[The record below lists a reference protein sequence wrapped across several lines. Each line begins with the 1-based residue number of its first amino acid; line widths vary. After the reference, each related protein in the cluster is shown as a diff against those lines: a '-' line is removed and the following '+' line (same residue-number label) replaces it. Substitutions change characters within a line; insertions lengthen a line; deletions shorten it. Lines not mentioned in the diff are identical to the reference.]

1 MGTRSVVA
9 IPLDG
14 GFKGRYIH
22 WDGYPSG
29 VGQNLLDIIKRDGL
43 ERAIEVLTRENY
55 GWSSLNP
62 DGPDSFDPQIDYK
75 DRAAWEA
82 KEGRSHH
89 SDPGGGDGRFRA
101 VKGYGTAYTTVD
113 GQSSPEEW
121 ITDSS
126 DDWGTEWAYVLNPN
140 WITVLQRRWGTP
152 GSDGGQMIGMFGMG
166 AESGEGWWRI
176 IGHAYYH
183 DSTVSASLTMQQLED
198 QAYAAD
204 EKEDADA

>member
-29 VGQNLLDIIKRDGL
+29 VGENLLDIVRRDGV
-43 ERAIEVLTRENY
+43 ERAVQVLTEENY
-55 GWSSLNP
+55 GWSSLNST
-62 DGPDSFDPQIDYK
+62 GPGEFGPGY
-75 DRAAWEA
+75 E
-82 KEGRSHH
+82 
-89 SDPGGGDGRFRA
+89 DPGRGDGRFRA
-101 VKGYGTAYTTVD
+101 VEGYGTAYTTAG

-126 DDWGTEWAYVLNPN
+126 DDWGTEWAYVINPN

-152 GSDGGQMIGMFGMG
+152 ESDGGQMIGMFGMG
-166 AESGEGWWRI
+166 ADSGEGWWKI

-183 DSTVSASLTMQQLED
+183 AMGDAMTMQQLEEL
-198 QAYAAD
+198 AYGKD
-204 EKEDADA
+204 EE